1 MPMNELDRK
10 NALYLEACSLMNSK
24 DYITAAKKFEEL
36 GSWLDSK
43 EKLVQCQNYI
53 ENPPEDFISSPCES
67 VVQPQRKMTEPKS
80 LKALMGIIGG
90 IIAIAVIV
98 ILIVVLGN
106 SGEKISDDKDSISS
120 TDGTTQSMQDES
132 KTNHSKD
139 NSNLQANLS
148 SWGMAC
154 TVNNDLYFSDMESG
168 IYINNRNTLFVSGVY
183 SDICCLNGKLVCI
196 EYYNVQETETSS
208 SQYSRLVIFD
218 VQTKEKITA
227 FSSPTGDDY
236 LVVSNVI
243 GDKVYFTMAENALFT
258 CDQNGNVV
266 DTGIRNVRKVSESGV
281 YTTQYSESGLRL
293 VSFEN
298 KEKKSYSELLKY
310 NVVVYFELN
319 GKLYAKVS
327 NDNNETWSFVT
338 IDINS
343 GDFELISNQDKYG
356 TMTNMNFRDDTLYC
370 TFVNVEDNNS
380 TCFVCKAE
388 LDGTNM
394 EYIKRIQNND
404 VNTTLNLISTF
415 DDCLYI
421 SFPYSG
427 IESEFIK
434 TN

>member
-1 MPMNELDRK
+1 MNELDRK

-43 EKLVQCQNYI
+43 EKLLQCQNYV
-53 ENPPEDFISSPCES
+53 ENPPADFISSTSEP
-67 VVQPQRKMTEPKS
+67 VVHPQKEPTDSKS
-80 LKALMGIIGG
+80 LKLLIGIIGG
-90 IIAIAVIV
+90 VIV
-98 ILIVVLGN
+98 IVLIIILIIVLGN
-106 SGEKISDDKDSISS
+106 SDKMNSGDKSSVSS
-120 TDGTTQSMQDES
+120 TDGTSQSMQDEN
-132 KTNHSKD
+132 KTNHSIA

-154 TVNNDLYFSDMESG
+154 MVNDDLYFSDMDSG

-218 VQTKEKITA
+218 VQTKEKTTA

-258 CDQNGNVV
+258 CDHNGNVV
-266 DTGIRNVRKVSESGV
+266 DTGIRNVLKVTESGV
-281 YTTQYSESGLRL
+281 YTAQYSESGLRV

-298 KEKKSYSELLKY
+298 KEIKSYGELLKY

-319 GKLYAKVS
+319 SKLYAKVS
-327 NDNNETWSFVT
+327 DDNNETWSFVT
-338 IDINS
+338 IDTNS

-356 TMTNMNFRDDTLYC
+356 TMTNINFRDDTLYC
-370 TFVNVEDNNS
+370 TFVNIEDNNS
-380 TCFVCKAE
+380 TCFICKSE

-394 EYIKRIQNND
+394 EYMKKIQNND
-404 VNTTLNLISTF
+404 VNTTLNLISAF
-415 DDCLYI
+415 EDCLYI

-427 IESEFIK
+427 IDSEFIK
-434 TN
+434 IN